1 MPHTQNEGDSIITLK
16 NAKIVQKNFTVLD
29 EVNLDIKKGRFCYLI
44 GKTGSG
50 KSSLLK
56 VLYGHLPLKEGRG
69 KVAGFD
75 LATLRTSDIPNLR
88 RKLGIVFQDFQ
99 LLTDRNVEK
108 NLEFVLKATGWSDK
122 KRMDDRINEVLSSVG
137 MKTKKHKMP
146 HELSGGEQQRVAIAR
161 ALLNKPELIL
171 ADEPTGNLDPE
182 TSNDIMTLLKQVAQE
197 NHAAV
202 VMATHDYHMIQNFPG
217 EAIRC
222 NEGKVHVL
230 DTAELFE

>member
-1 MPHTQNEGDSIITLK
+1 MPHTSISGDSIINLQH
-16 NAKIVQKNFTVLD
+16 AKIAQKNFTVLSD
-29 EVNLDIKKGRFCYLI
+29 VNLNIKKGKFCYLI

-56 VLYGHLPLKEGRG
+56 TLYGHIPLTAGHG
-69 KVAGFD
+69 TVVGFD
-75 LATLRTSDIPNLR
+75 LAKLRTSEIPNLR

-99 LLTDRNVEK
+99 LLSDRTVEK
-108 NLEFVLKATGWSDK
+108 NLRFVLEATGWSENIK
-122 KRMDDRINEVLSSVG
+122 IEDRINEVLSSVN
-137 MKTKKHKMP
+137 MKSKKHKMP
-146 HELSGGEQQRVAIAR
+146 HELSGGEQQRIAIAR
-161 ALLNKPELIL
+161 ALLNHPDLIL

-182 TSNDIMTLLKQVAQE
+182 TSNEIMTLLKQVALE
-197 NHAAV
+197 NEAAV

-222 NEGKVHVL
+222 EDGRVSVL

>member
-1 MPHTQNEGDSIITLK
+1 MPHTNISGDNIISLQS
-16 NAKIVQKNFTVLD
+16 AKIAQKNFTVLSD
-29 EVNLDIKKGRFCYLI
+29 VNLNIKKGRFCYLI

-56 VLYGHLPLKEGRG
+56 TLYGHIPLASGYG
-69 KVAGFD
+69 TVVGFD
-75 LATLRTSDIPNLR
+75 LAKLKPSDIPNLR

-99 LLTDRNVEK
+99 LLSDRTVEK
-108 NLEFVLKATGWSDK
+108 NLKFVLEATGWNDK
-122 KRMDDRINEVLSSVG
+122 VKIEDRINEVLGSVN
-137 MKTKKHKMP
+137 MKSKKHKMP
-146 HELSGGEQQRVAIAR
+146 HELSGGEQQRIAIAR
-161 ALLNKPELIL
+161 ALLNHPDLIL

-182 TSNDIMTLLKQVAQE
+182 TSNEIMTLLKQVALE
-197 NHAAV
+197 NGAAV

-222 NEGKVHVL
+222 EDGKVSVL

>member
-1 MPHTQNEGDSIITLK
+1 MPHTHIAGDNIISLQH
-16 NAKIVQKNFTVLD
+16 AKIAQKSFTVLSD
-29 EVNLDIKKGRFCYLI
+29 VNLNIKKGRFCYLI

-56 VLYGHLPLKEGRG
+56 TLYGHIPLASGNG
-69 KVAGFD
+69 SVAGFD
-75 LATLRTSDIPNLR
+75 LAKLRTSDIPNLR

-99 LLTDRNVEK
+99 LLSDRTVEK
-108 NLEFVLKATGWSDK
+108 NLRFVLEATGWSDK
-122 KRMDDRINEVLSSVG
+122 TKMEDRINEVLGSVN
-137 MKTKKHKMP
+137 MKSKKHKMP

-161 ALLNKPELIL
+161 ALLNHPDLIL

-182 TSNDIMTLLKQVAQE
+182 TSNEIMTLLKQVALE
-197 NHAAV
+197 NGAAV

-222 NEGKVHVL
+222 EDGKVSVL
-230 DTAELFE
+230 DTTELFE

>member
-1 MPHTQNEGDSIITLK
+1 MPHTNIAGDNIISLQH
-16 NAKIVQKNFTVLD
+16 AKIAQKNFTVLSD
-29 EVNLDIKKGRFCYLI
+29 VNLNIKKGRFCYLI

-56 VLYGHLPLKEGRG
+56 TLYGHIPLASGHG
-69 KVAGFD
+69 AVVGFD
-75 LATLRTSDIPNLR
+75 LAKLKASDVPNLR

-99 LLTDRNVEK
+99 LLSDRTVEK
-108 NLEFVLKATGWSDK
+108 NLRFVLDATGWNDK
-122 KRMDDRINEVLSSVG
+122 IKMEDRINEVLGSVN
-137 MKTKKHKMP
+137 MKSKKHKMP

-161 ALLNKPELIL
+161 ALLNHPDLIL

-182 TSNDIMTLLKQVAQE
+182 TSNEIMTLLKQVALE
-197 NHAAV
+197 NGAAV

-222 NEGKVHVL
+222 EDGKVSVL